1 MSHFGGDEGA
11 VAGHAPVKSERV
23 RVAHD
28 IIEIFVKKWLASCYA
43 KAESVGAEISLHI
56 VKDML
61 PFGCGKGR
69 FLGNVTA
76 FGTAVEAVLVT
87 VNRKLEK

>member
-23 RVAHD
+23 SVPHD
-28 IIEIFVKKWLASCYA
+28 VKEIFIKKGLTAGDA
-43 KAESVGAEISLHI
+43 KAKRVGTEIPFYI

-61 PFGCGKGR
+61 PFGSGKGR
-69 FLGNVTA
+69 FFGNVATL
-76 FGTAVEAVLVT
+76 GTAVQTVLVA